1 MRLWVLYGLSLLVVM
16 LDQWSK
22 QIAEAAMDLGEG
34 FRVTSWFNWALAYNE
49 GAAWSFLADEG
60 GWQRWFFVVL
70 SAVVSIALIIWIY
83 RCWRNEAVLAFSLS
97 LVLGGAVGNLIDRA
111 LYGHVI
117 DFIQWHYNGWYF
129 PTFNVADMAITA
141 GAAIM
146 IWCSFFLAEPTA
158 KSTHD

>member
-60 GWQRWFFVVL
+60 GWQRLDL
-70 SAVVSIALIIWIY
+70 SM
-83 RCWRNEAVLAFSLS
+83 LAQRSRTCLQ
-97 LVLGGAVGNLIDRA
+97 LV
-111 LYGHVI
+111 
-117 DFIQWHYNGWYF
+117 
-129 PTFNVADMAITA
+129 A
-141 GAAIM
+141 GTR
-146 IWCSFFLAEPTA
+146 WCSRQ
-158 KSTHD
+158 SD